1 MAVMMHMQWNGIG
14 AAEYDAVRKV
24 VDWEGNPPP
33 GGLFHVMAVGDDGI
47 SITDVWET
55 AEQFQAFAQDR
66 LLPGVQQL
74 GIGGEQRVEVRP
86 AHAVFTPGYLRK

>member
-1 MAVMMHMQWNGIG
+1 MAVMMHMKWDGIG
-14 AAEYDAVRKV
+14 AADYDAVRKV

-55 AEQFQAFAQDR
+55 AAEFEAFAHDR
-66 LLPGVQQL
+66 LMPGVKQL
-74 GIGGEQRVEVRP
+74 GIAGEPRVEVLP
-86 AHAVFTPGYLRK
+86 AHAVFTPGYVCK